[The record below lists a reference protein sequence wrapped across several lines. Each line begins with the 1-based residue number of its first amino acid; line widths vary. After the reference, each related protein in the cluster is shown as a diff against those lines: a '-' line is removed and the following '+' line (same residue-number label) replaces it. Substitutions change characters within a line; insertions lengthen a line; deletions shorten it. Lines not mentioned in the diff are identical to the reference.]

1 MGRIS
6 LLWRKSLYFRF
17 MVGIV
22 GLFVALYIS
31 VATYNYFA
39 IKSGSLGAWKKAMT
53 SQAKFITDS
62 ISSSLEVRRNMV
74 QLLARNL
81 GASLAR
87 PTWGGI
93 PYRLQTLHQ
102 SILHMDPD
110 IAGIYVLS
118 TDGRLLF
125 RCGSEFKGSIARR
138 EFVKMAAKGFTWI
151 SSTSVDDG
159 IPYIYYSS
167 PILDE
172 RGDVR
177 AVLVLRYFATRFI
190 VRLPLFERGKTKEG
204 LRVTIYD
211 SRGVCIADSEDR
223 SLLFTSIRPFPQE
236 EMRRVV
242 EEELYGSDIRS
253 IRVFGPRKVWEIIS
267 QGKPSANPFR
277 YDEFGESYL
286 AIVSQVG
293 PQKWY
298 VLVSIPFRLIMFPT
312 IRSIVGSAVFSA
324 IVVAVGFLIGLY
336 LARTV
341 ISPLKF
347 LRDATIKLSEWDGSV
362 PLPIEREDEIGEL
375 AKSFYAMRSSLI
387 SSHKELA
394 ERKEELETINQV
406 ASVANSSL
414 NGEEIGRGTL
424 SRMIEVLGAKC
435 GMIYVFDRQE
445 KALKLLAVNPVDMNP
460 LKESLEIEEPFF
472 RDISFFSPEEI
483 SRIPLLAP
491 FREQRASRA
500 VGIPLK
506 SKEGVIGLAIIGFG
520 EKGATELLGRR
531 GLFNAIG
538 DVVGMALENAILHM
552 ESIRWAEIVGLR
564 NRIARVVAGS
574 LKVREIC
581 SNFVGELFSVF
592 SSHGIIL
599 GVMEGRLIKIMAV
612 SPQEELRAIAGK
624 EWEIDSSAYKELFIQ
639 KPYIEKVDRLSFC
652 LPLEEALRVCDPEH
666 IIIFP
671 IISKEKLLGLLTIFG
686 KEKLKIELDA
696 IRPIV
701 DHLAIAL
708 ENAILYEETQRLAIM
723 DELTGLYNRRYFFSS
738 LESEIIRARRYGYP
752 VSLLFLDLDFFKRY
766 NDRYGHIVGDQLL
779 RELGGILRK
788 EIRTVDIPARYGGE
802 EFAIILPMTQR
813 SGAISVAERIR
824 RRVMENPFCTGLIP
838 SGTHITISIGVSSF
852 PEDAKDADMLIRKAD
867 NALYKAKELGRNKVV
882 AVD

>member
-1 MGRIS
+1 MGRVS

-87 PTWGGI
+87 PIRGGI
-93 PYRLQTLHQ
+93 SSRLQTLHQ

-118 TDGRLLF
+118 TDGRLLL

-159 IPYIYYSS
+159 MPYIYYSS

-172 RGDVR
+172 GGDVR

-190 VRLPLFERGKTKEG
+190 VRLPLFEKGKTKEG
-204 LRVTIYD
+204 FRVTIYD

-223 SLLFTSIRPFPQE
+223 SLLFTSIRPLPQE

-242 EEELYGSDIRS
+242 EEELYGSDIKS

-267 QGKPSANPFR
+267 QGKPSSNPFR
-277 YDEFGESYL
+277 YDGFGKSYL

-298 VLVSIPFRLIMFPT
+298 CLVSIPLRLIMSPT

-324 IVVAVGFLIGLY
+324 IVIAIGFLIGLY

-387 SSHKELA
+387 SSHRELA

-414 NGEEIGRGTL
+414 NGEEIARGTL

-435 GMIYVFDRQE
+435 GMIYVLDRQG
-445 KALKLLAVNPVDMNP
+445 KALRLLAANPVDMNP
-460 LKESLEIEEPFF
+460 LKESLEIEESLL
-472 RDISFFSPEEI
+472 RDVSFFSPEEI

-491 FREQRASRA
+491 LREQHAFRA

-506 SKEGVIGLAIIGFG
+506 SKEGAIGLAIIGFR
-520 EKGATELLGRR
+520 EKGATDLLGKR

-574 LKVREIC
+574 LKVSEIC
-581 SNFVGELFSVF
+581 SNFVEELFSAF

-599 GVMEGRLIKIMAV
+599 GVIEGKSIKIMAV
-612 SPQEELRAIAGK
+612 SPQEELKVMAER
-624 EWEIDSSAYKELFIQ
+624 EWEIDSSAYRELFIR
-639 KPYIEKVDRLSFC
+639 KPYIEKSDGISLC
-652 LPLEEALRVCDPEH
+652 LPEEALRVCDAEYMV
-666 IIIFP
+666 IFP

-686 KEKLKIELDA
+686 RERLKIELDA
-696 IRPIV
+696 IQPIV

-708 ENAILYEETQRLAIM
+708 ENAILYEETERLAIM

-738 LESEIIRARRYGYP
+738 LESEIIRAQRYGYP

-766 NDRYGHIVGDQLL
+766 NDRYGHTVGDQLL

-788 EIRTVDIPARYGGE
+788 EIRTVDIPTRYGGE
-802 EFAIILPMTQR
+802 EFAVILPMTQKA
-813 SGAISVAERIR
+813 GAISVAERIR
-824 RRVMENPFCTGLIP
+824 KRVMGNPFCTGLIP

-852 PEDAKDADMLIRKAD
+852 PEDAKDADTLIRKAD